1 MKIGISTS
9 CLYPMYT
16 EQAFEMI
23 ASRGVELTEIFFNAN
38 CELQPPFIKD
48 LCDIKNKYGIT
59 VSSVHPTMSLAE
71 SFMLFSNYERR
82 FNEGLENFKRYGE
95 IAASLG
101 AKYVIMHGGK
111 PNGTMDDYGYFDKFA
126 RVAEVV
132 HQNGAT
138 LLQENVV
145 LFRAGKLET
154 LKNMSEYLGD
164 NVNFCL
170 DVKQSIRGGY
180 SPYDVLQLLGDKIKH
195 LHLSDS
201 NSTNDCMLPLTGNF
215 NFKHFLDTAVSLG
228 YKGDAVIELYRSAFR
243 EPQELFCAH
252 KNLLRL
258 TRVESITV

>member
-16 EQAFEMI
+16 EAAFETI

-38 CELQPPFIKD
+38 CELEPQFIKG
-48 LCDIKNKYGIT
+48 LCNTKDKYGIT

-71 SFMLFSNYERR
+71 SFMLFSNYDRR
-82 FNEGLENFKRYGE
+82 FYEGLENFKRYGE

-126 RVAEVV
+126 AVAEVV
-132 HQNGAT
+132 RQNGAT

-145 LFRAGKLET
+145 LFRAGKLDT
-154 LKNMSEYLGD
+154 LKNMSDYLGD

-180 SPYDVLQLLGDKIKH
+180 SPYDVLNLLGSKIKH

-215 NFKHFLDTAVSLG
+215 DFKDFLDTATRVG
-228 YKGDAVIELYRSAFR
+228 YIGDAVIELYRAAFGS
-243 EPQELFCAH
+243 PDELFEAH
-252 KNLLRL
+252 KKLLKK
-258 TRVESITV
+258 VF